1 MRIGII
7 SVNNAHNFGTCM
19 QAYAFKAYLETL
31 GHEVQVINYRIP
43 KIETSYKIYKKKPK
57 KNLYSKTIWLM
68 SYAMAMAK
76 KPYLI
81 KRRKSHE
88 EFFLKYYNLT
98 NETTSIKELRNC
110 NYDFDVVFAGSDQIW
125 NKEIIG
131 NINPAFFCDFL
142 NAKTIKASY
151 AASIG
156 RDSLDVAEREVFKH
170 YLKRLDYI
178 SVREEK
184 ARDCIKELTD
194 QKISIVLD
202 PTLLVS
208 RQIYDKLLKKPKFKG
223 EYIYVHVHHYSAKGL
238 ELIEAAEE
246 LSEKTGLPVV
256 HNLQN
261 ASFKN
266 ELGKTRSM
274 GPEDVLTTVANAKMI
289 VTQSFHI
296 TVFSLIYEKWFITLA
311 RDKFSD
317 RMENLLR
324 IVGLE
329 EHYVRYQGIG
339 TLPGLENN
347 VIDYRRVKEK
357 LFAYREHSIK
367 YIDMVLSERRKNYL
381 PDYFESGDKYNCY
394 GCSLC
399 HDICPVHAIS
409 MQEDEEGFV
418 FPQIDK
424 ESCTFCGLCRKECIY
439 NHLKRESFES
449 LAYFCYH
456 KDEDE
461 RMNSTSGGM
470 FAAFSE
476 YVISQNGYVIGV
488 KYNENFEVIYDIAH
502 TTEECMAFRF
512 SKYVEPKHNNIYKK
526 TEEVLKSGKPVLFTG
541 SPCKIAGLKNYLKKD
556 YDNLYLVD
564 IICECTSSPV
574 AFKKYLEAKE
584 KSKKSKIVSIQ
595 FRSKMKGWDKRA
607 TEIKFEDSSSECT
620 TERWNIYYHCFIS
633 AYLAKRSCYNCQ
645 FCGDNKIADVTIGD
659 FWKAE
664 KVINKKLDDKGYSA
678 VKVGSEKGIKLL
690 EAVSDKLYI
699 QKVTC
704 KEIYD
709 NNHAWPVDLTE
720 IREKILKEITDKNND
735 AIYILKKYNSRY
747 NKK

>member
-357 LFAYREHSIK
+357 LFAYREQ
-367 YIDMVLSERRKNYL
+367 
-381 PDYFESGDKYNCY
+381 P
-394 GCSLC
+394 
-399 HDICPVHAIS
+399 
-409 MQEDEEGFV
+409 
-418 FPQIDK
+418 
-424 ESCTFCGLCRKECIY
+424 
-439 NHLKRESFES
+439 
-449 LAYFCYH
+449 
-456 KDEDE
+456 
-461 RMNSTSGGM
+461 
-470 FAAFSE
+470 
-476 YVISQNGYVIGV
+476 
-488 KYNENFEVIYDIAH
+488 
-502 TTEECMAFRF
+502 
-512 SKYVEPKHNNIYKK
+512 
-526 TEEVLKSGKPVLFTG
+526 
-541 SPCKIAGLKNYLKKD
+541 
-556 YDNLYLVD
+556 
-564 IICECTSSPV
+564 
-574 AFKKYLEAKE
+574 
-584 KSKKSKIVSIQ
+584 
-595 FRSKMKGWDKRA
+595 
-607 TEIKFEDSSSECT
+607 
-620 TERWNIYYHCFIS
+620 
-633 AYLAKRSCYNCQ
+633 
-645 FCGDNKIADVTIGD
+645 
-659 FWKAE
+659 
-664 KVINKKLDDKGYSA
+664 
-678 VKVGSEKGIKLL
+678 
-690 EAVSDKLYI
+690 
-699 QKVTC
+699 
-704 KEIYD
+704 
-709 NNHAWPVDLTE
+709 
-720 IREKILKEITDKNND
+720 
-735 AIYILKKYNSRY
+735 
-747 NKK
+747 